1 MVEVLVNLMMWT
13 VSDGGAVEVRLRAE
27 GEQAIKI
34 ARVKAE
40 QYIAN
45 IVTDLTESYG
55 IVMLFDELRY
65 SFSKT
70 RPEVTVI
77 WRTRVPQESA
87 EMMREYLARISQ
99 EHQPVLGEVVDGT
112 PDQ

>member
-1 MVEVLVNLMMWT
+1 MWT

-27 GEQAIKI
+27 GEQAIKV
-34 ARVKAE
+34 ARTKAD

-45 IVTDLTESYG
+45 IVTDLTENMG

-77 WRTRVPQESA
+77 WRTRVPEESVDT
-87 EMMREYLARISQ
+87 MRAYLARITKDHS
-99 EHQPVLGEVVDGT
+99 PVLGEVVDGP

>member
-1 MVEVLVNLMMWT
+1 MWT
-13 VSDGGAVEVRLRAE
+13 VSDGGAVEVRMRAE

-45 IVTDLTESYG
+45 IVSDLSENMG

-77 WRTRVPQESA
+77 WRTRVPEESA
-87 EMMREYLARISQ
+87 DTMREYLARIAQ
-99 EHQPVLGEVVDGT
+99 EHSPELGEVVDGT